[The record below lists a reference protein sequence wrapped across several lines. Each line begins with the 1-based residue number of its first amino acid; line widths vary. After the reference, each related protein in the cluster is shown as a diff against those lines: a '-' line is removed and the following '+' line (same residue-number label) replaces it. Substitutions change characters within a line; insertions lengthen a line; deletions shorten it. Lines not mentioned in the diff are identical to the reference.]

1 MTQAPIEAGSEEFK
15 VLEALCAMPRP
26 VRGMSEE
33 MLLRTFKSARLLQ
46 TLANRG
52 LIRRRGWCD
61 GPGGIW
67 VPTAAGEALV
77 GGDSAAA

>member
-1 MTQAPIEAGSEEFK
+1 MAGAMVDKDSDEYRI
-15 VLEALCAMPRP
+15 LETLCRMPRP

-33 MLLRTFKSARLLQ
+33 MLVRSFKSARPLRA
-46 TLANRG
+46 LAGQG

-67 VPTAAGEALV
+67 VPTEAGEALV
-77 GGDSAAA
+77 SDAA